1 MQLRCCGSKNAGG
14 LTKLDWLAVKITYGS
29 TCRQHQGN
37 NRHHV
42 MRGKTIFHHQINMT
56 RRKQCVIVTITTVIG
71 NGHLIG
77 KPVKINQTFS
87 A

>member
-1 MQLRCCGSKNAGG
+1 MQLRCCGGKNAGR
-14 LTKLDWLAVKITYGS
+14 LPKLDWLAVKITDGS
-29 TCRQHQGN
+29 ACRQHQGN

-71 NGHLIG
+71 DGHLIG
-77 KPVKINQTFS
+77 KPVKINQTFG